1 MKAFLSALSVTDY
14 LLIGGIFLVFCL
26 FVVFLIFTRKYNDSS
41 KNNEELSKALLNIDF
56 LTKNNEEIKE
66 KLSRAE
72 EENKRLTAD
81 NASLKAQMNLEKE
94 HLNGKIE
101 ELKQIK
107 EDFTNKFKLIS
118 SDLLKTQG
126 DDFSKMQQEKMSAVV
141 NPLKEQIDVFKAYME
156 NLDKIH
162 IEDKTKVG
170 EQLNNLMTLNTK
182 LSEEAKNLAN
192 ALKGN
197 TKYQGDWGET
207 QLERLFEIAGFM
219 KGTHY
224 IVQENVKDEEGHNKR
239 PDYIVNLSDDRRM
252 IIDCKVSLNA
262 YVRVAAAK
270 TPEERKQHIQEHL
283 QALKNHI
290 RTLSSKEYQKNIGG
304 SQNYVLMF
312 IPVEMAYIEA
322 LQEDP
327 QIYETAYK
335 SNIAVATASSLLALL
350 RTIDNLW
357 RIEKQNK
364 NVQEMARV
372 GGLLYDKMSNFL
384 NDLQAAEKALEKA
397 REAYDGAFN
406 KLTGRG
412 GALTLTKRL
421 ETLGAKTSKLL
432 DYEENDDVLLIEKEE
447 K

>member
-1 MKAFLSALSVTDY
+1 M
-14 LLIGGIFLVFCL
+14 
-26 FVVFLIFTRKYNDSS
+26 
-41 KNNEELSKALLNIDF
+41 
-56 LTKNNEEIKE
+56 
-66 KLSRAE
+66 
-72 EENKRLTAD
+72 
-81 NASLKAQMNLEKE
+81 
-94 HLNGKIE
+94 
-101 ELKQIK
+101 
-107 EDFTNKFKLIS
+107 
-118 SDLLKTQG
+118 
-126 DDFSKMQQEKMSAVV
+126 
-141 NPLKEQIDVFKAYME
+141 
-156 NLDKIH
+156 
-162 IEDKTKVG
+162 
-170 EQLNNLMTLNTK
+170 
-182 LSEEAKNLAN
+182 
-192 ALKGN
+192 
-197 TKYQGDWGET
+197 
-207 QLERLFEIAGFM
+207 
-219 KGTHY
+219 
-224 IVQENVKDEEGHNKR
+224 
-239 PDYIVNLSDDRRM
+239 
-252 IIDCKVSLNA
+252 
-262 YVRVAAAK
+262 
-270 TPEERKQHIQEHL
+270 
-283 QALKNHI
+283 
-290 RTLSSKEYQKNIGG
+290 
-304 SQNYVLMF
+304 LMF